1 MSWMVRGLDGLRVVV
16 LVDALLS
23 WGMPR
28 EQFPRSLTSA
38 MFDPVYGPIR
48 SVLQPFTGSVDV
60 SPIIA
65 LLVLYV
71 VKRLLQPAST
81 ESLG

>member
-1 MSWMVRGLDGLRVVV
+1 MSWMVRGLDVLRVVV
-16 LVDALLS
+16 VVDALLT
-23 WGMPR
+23 WAIPR

-65 LLVLYV
+65 LGVIYV

-81 ESLG
+81 ERQG